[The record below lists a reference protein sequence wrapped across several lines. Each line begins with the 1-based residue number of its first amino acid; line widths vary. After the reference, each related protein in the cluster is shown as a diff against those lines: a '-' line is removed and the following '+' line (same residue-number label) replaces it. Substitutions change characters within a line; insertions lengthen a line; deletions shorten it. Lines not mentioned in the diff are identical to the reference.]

1 MWAVGV
7 GLGCIKLVKG
17 GVGFSRAGGV
27 KRGGKG
33 AAKMGGASALREL
46 VPVRLFAP
54 VAVRAYGAGVLQIKK
69 MSVSEFF
76 SLKITPV
83 AARSGTHLAP
93 RPQKKAARQA
103 AP

>member
-7 GLGCIKLVKG
+7 GLGCIKVDKG

-33 AAKMGGASALREL
+33 AAKMGGASALRGIA
-46 VPVRLFAP
+46 PVRLFVP
-54 VAVRAYGAGVLQIKK
+54 VAVRANVAGVLQIKK

-76 SLKITPV
+76 S
-83 AARSGTHLAP
+83 
-93 RPQKKAARQA
+93 
-103 AP
+103 